1 MSEEGKSKWDQ
12 GFESFMGDV
21 RRRTEPGRQ
30 ESPRDVLAEVREN
43 SIDGFQSHEEAT
55 AALARVQLV
64 VEKAEEEQ
72 DDALTDEGKEALQRF
87 AQRSS
92 KTQKKRR
99 SHGHG
104 RTSQNKA

>member
-1 MSEEGKSKWDQ
+1 MRDNITAMSEEGKSKWDQ

-72 DDALTDEGKEALQRF
+72 DDALTDEGKELEADI
-87 AQRSS
+87 
-92 KTQKKRR
+92 KK
-99 SHGHG
+99 GYPDLED
-104 RTSQNKA
+104 